1 MDARLNA
8 IAAEPDKKIKFDQ
21 YKLLLQESISGVD
34 EETCKLFVE
43 HVLSESVP
51 LVVARQLLQIF
62 ADEVVLLPNEVQKSV
77 SVFALEK
84 IQPRMVSFEE
94 QVTKVRE
101 NLASVYER
109 EEAWAKAAQV
119 LAGID
124 LDSGSRVLDNE
135 YKLEKNIKIAQLYLE
150 EDDATCAEAF
160 IKRASFLVEGGS
172 HSKLALLYKS
182 CHARIQD
189 SKRRFLEAALRYY
202 ELSQIEQVEGQKVEE
217 ESLEMALSAAVTC
230 TILAA
235 AGPQR
240 SRVLATLY
248 KDERCF
254 KLPVF
259 PILEKVYLE
268 RILRPHEVSAFAE
281 TLKEH
286 QKAKLSDGST
296 VLDRAV
302 TEHNLLSASKLYNNI
317 MFTELGML
325 LGIEAEKAEKVAA
338 RMVSE
343 ERMQGSIDQVDG
355 IIYFANDVEELAQW
369 DTQIQSVCLSVNSI
383 VDDMVKKQV
392 IVMP

>member
-182 CHARIQD
+182 CHATPVSRTPSD
-189 SKRRFLEAALRYY
+189 AFLKPHY
-202 ELSQIEQVEGQKVEE
+202 
-217 ESLEMALSAAVTC
+217 
-230 TILAA
+230 
-235 AGPQR
+235 GPQR